1 MLEVTYQEK
10 CVIHK
15 FWGGGDRNEF
25 EFLKF
30 IAKASRK
37 LEELLVLTKEI
48 SASEDQV
55 AAVNRQLALR
65 ACTYMDMG
73 H

>member
-1 MLEVTYQEK
+1 
-10 CVIHK
+10 
-15 FWGGGDRNEF
+15 
-25 EFLKF
+25 
-30 IAKASRK
+30 
-37 LEELLVLTKEI
+37 LTKEI